1 MFKQL
6 NPPMPITML
15 DQGNCLAIAFI
26 DYGLEHNLTLVTAL
40 DNSGEIWCAPNPKV
54 RLQADW
60 TAGRMKDEN
69 IHTFSG
75 EGATA

>member
-6 NPPMPITML
+6 NPPMPITVL
-15 DQGNCLAIAFI
+15 DQRNCLAIAFI

-60 TAGRMKDEN
+60 TASRMKDEN
-69 IHTFSG
+69 IHTFSR
-75 EGATA
+75 EGAPA

>member
-6 NPPMPITML
+6 NPPMPITVL
-15 DQGNCLAIAFI
+15 DQRNCLAIAVI

-54 RLQADW
+54 RLQANW

-75 EGATA
+75 EGAPA

>member
-6 NPPMPITML
+6 NPPMPITVL
-15 DQGNCLAIAFI
+15 DKGNCLAIAVI
-26 DYGLEHNLTLVTAL
+26 DYGSEHNLTLVTAL

-54 RLQADW
+54 RLQANW
-60 TAGRMKDEN
+60 TAGRVKDEN

-75 EGATA
+75 EGAPA